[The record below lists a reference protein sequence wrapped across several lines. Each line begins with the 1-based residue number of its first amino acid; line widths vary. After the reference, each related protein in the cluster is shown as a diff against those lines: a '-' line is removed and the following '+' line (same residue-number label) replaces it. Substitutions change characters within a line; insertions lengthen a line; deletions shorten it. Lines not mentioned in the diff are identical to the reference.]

1 MSIVKVNEN
10 FSPRERAAFLQEK
23 LKSLGFSSISWVSST
38 GSTNEDLIA
47 AGLKGSGNLSVIIAD
62 DQTAGRGRRNREWLS
77 EKNTSLLMSVLFRI
91 REQKE
96 QLGLYSMKLSL
107 AACHVLHELGF
118 VDIRIK
124 WPNDLIVTQGNQT
137 SKLAGVLAQ
146 TITESG
152 ETLIVVGIGLNIFP
166 GNLRQSLPDQNII
179 ALSEIGDAPDR
190 VLLAAR
196 MLEWLAKLDQDDSLI
211 LDQYASFVDTIGRKV
226 RISTATEEII
236 GNAIAV
242 NPNGSLLIELS
253 NGEEREVFVGDVV
266 HLR

>member
-47 AGLKGSGNLSVIIAD
+47 AGLKGAGNLSVIIAD

-137 SKLAGVLAQ
+137 YKLAGVLAQ

-190 VLLAAR
+190 VLLAER

-236 GNAIAV
+236 GNAITV
-242 NPNGSLLIELS
+242 NPNGSLLIELA